1 MHRLTSMQMT
11 SSPIMTFSYAYG
23 KTGNRLMASDR
34 NGSSNYTYDSIYRM
48 TEEAISRSEAKGT
61 LTYGLDPVG
70 NRQALAATVTGDQ
83 PAVGELQCE

>member
-1 MHRLTSMQMT
+1 
-11 SSPIMTFSYAYG
+11 
-23 KTGNRLMASDR
+23 
-34 NGSSNYTYDSIYRM
+34 M

-70 NRQALAATVTGDQ
+70 NRQALASTVTGDQ